1 MAGLANCATRS
12 LVRTRALPITLKNRT
27 RRLIAR
33 ACARMGTPETTAK
46 QGSIKYVRTRVIT
59 ENRSRRLIARACAM
73 MAGLAN
79 RATRRS
85 LALKLARI
93 ALLQTRAA
101 QIYGVPMESVNR
113 NRSLVR
119 TRVMPITRKNRTR
132 RLIARACARMAGQ
145 ETAATKKRLSQ
156 TATKRERERF

>member
-119 TRVMPITRKNRTR
+119 TRVSTENRTR